1 MIRRSDVC
9 VVIPAYNEGR
19 AIGEVLAGFARLPY
33 HVVVVDDG
41 SADDTARRSRQYPV
55 IVLRHVCNLG
65 QGAALQTG
73 ISYALRMPGV
83 RYVVTFDS
91 DGQHSVG
98 DIERLLEPLR
108 AGTHDAALGSRF
120 LQAGD
125 AVDISAAKRVVLRLA
140 VWFTKVTS
148 GMRLTDTHNGLRA
161 FTAEAAA
168 RLNITSN
175 RMAHASELLSQIAD
189 LGLRY
194 REVPVTVTYTDYS
207 RRKGQ
212 SLLNAI
218 NILWDIAAARIR

>member
-1 MIRRSDVC
+1 LS
-9 VVIPAYNEGR
+9 VVIPAYNEGA
-19 AIGEVLAGFARLPY
+19 AIGGVLAGFAALPY

-41 SADDTARRSRQYPV
+41 SADDTGRRALQHPV
-55 IVLRHVCNLG
+55 TVLRHVCNLG

-73 ISYALRMPGV
+73 ITYALRLPGV
-83 RYVVTFDS
+83 RFVVTFDS
-91 DGQHSVG
+91 DGQHAVA

-108 AGTHDAALGSRF
+108 TGAYDVALGSRF
-120 LQAGD
+120 LSGEG

-148 GMRLTDTHNGLRA
+148 GLRLTDTHNGLRA
-161 FTAEAAA
+161 LTAEAAA
-168 RLNITSN
+168 RVNITSN
-175 RMAHASELLSQIAD
+175 RMAHASELLSQIA
-189 LGLRY
+189 LLRLRY
-194 REVPVTVTYTDYS
+194 REVPVTVTYTEYS

>member
-9 VVIPAYNEGR
+9 VVIPAYNEGA
-19 AIGEVLAGFARLPY
+19 AIGDVLAGFAALPY

-41 SADDTARRSRQYPV
+41 SADDTERRARQYPV
-55 IVLRHVCNLG
+55 AVLRHECNLG

-73 ISYALRMPGV
+73 ISYALRLPGV

-91 DGQHSVG
+91 DGQHSAA

-108 AGTHDAALGSRF
+108 AGTHDVVLGSRF
-120 LQAGD
+120 LGRGD
-125 AVDISAAKRVVLRLA
+125 AVDISRAKRAVLRLA
-140 VWFTKVTS
+140 VWFTRMTS
-148 GMRLTDTHNGLRA
+148 GLRLTDTHNGLRA

-168 RLNITSN
+168 RVNITSN
-175 RMAHASELLSQIAD
+175 RMAHASELLSQIAE
-189 LGLRY
+189 LRLRC
-194 REVPVTVTYTDYS
+194 REVPVTVTYTEYS